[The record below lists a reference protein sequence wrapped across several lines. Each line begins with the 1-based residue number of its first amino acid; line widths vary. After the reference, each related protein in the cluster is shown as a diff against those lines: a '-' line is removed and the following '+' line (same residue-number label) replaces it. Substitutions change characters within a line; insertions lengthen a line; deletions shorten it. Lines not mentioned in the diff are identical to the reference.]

1 MVEKWY
7 IIILATTSRV
17 AGALAV
23 PGGPWHLIFA
33 LG

>member
-1 MVEKWY
+1 MVESG
-7 IIILATTSRV
+7 ISILATTSGV

-23 PGGPWHLIFA
+23 PGGPWHLTFA